1 MSSTTHFLNPETN
14 SLVDSQTF
22 ERESHNF
29 LTWLKS
35 NPGVQVSPKIA
46 LTDLRSSGAGRGV
59 VARTN
64 IEEGEDLFS
73 ISRATILSVQNSDL
87 KTLLAADLD
96 ELGPWLSLML
106 VMIYEY
112 LRGESSKWAPYFK
125 VLPSRFDTLMFWSLA
140 ELQELQASPV
150 VEKIGKQDADEAIRD
165 KILPIVKANPSQ
177 FPPLNSLE
185 SWEGDV
191 AAHALLELAHMMGS
205 LIMAYAFD
213 IEKPEDD
220 EDDEE
225 DGGDDGYMTDD
236 EEQLPKGMVPLAD
249 LLNADAHRNNARL
262 FQEEEALVMKAIMPI
277 NQGEEIF
284 NDYGDLPRADLLRRY
299 GYVTDNYKVFD
310 VVELSLKEI
319 CQAAGLENADV
330 ESQPKLQLLEN
341 FDILDD
347 GYVISRPAAESSV
360 QDIFSTELVT
370 LLTILT
376 QTPSEFDAQKSKNR
390 PPKPK
395 LESAQ
400 VEILQ
405 RALRT
410 KATYYPTSI
419 AEDEQILAKL
429 PYVAE
434 DASSRRK
441 RMALQVRLGEKETL
455 SAALSVLE
463 HHLAQVPEHRKRSAS
478 NGGETRQAKMPRV

>member
-1 MSSTTHFLNPETN
+1 MSSHFLDPETN
-14 SLVDSQTF
+14 SLVDPQTF
-22 ERESHNF
+22 ERESHDF

-35 NPGVQVSPKIA
+35 NPGVHVSPKIS

-59 VARTN
+59 VACTN

-73 ISRATILSVQNSDL
+73 ISRTTILSVQNSDL
-87 KTLLAADLD
+87 RTLLAADLD
-96 ELGPWLSLML
+96 ELDPWLSLML

-125 VLPSRFDTLMFWSLA
+125 ILPSRFDTLMFWSPA

-150 VEKIGKQDADEAIRD
+150 IEKIGKQGADEAIRN
-165 KILPIVKANPSQ
+165 KILPIVKANPLQ
-177 FPPLNSLE
+177 FQPPNYLE
-185 SWEGDV
+185 SWEGEV
-191 AAHALLELAHMMGS
+191 AANALLELAHMMGS

-220 EDDEE
+220 DDQEE

-236 EEQLPKGMVPLAD
+236 EDQVPKGMVPLAD

-262 FQEEEALVMKAIMPI
+262 FQEEGTLVMKAIKPI
-277 NQGEEIF
+277 SQGEEIF
-284 NDYGDLPRADLLRRY
+284 NDYGDLPRAELLRRY
-299 GYVTDNYKVFD
+299 GYVTDNYKLFD

-319 CQAAGLENADV
+319 CQAAGLEDAVV
-330 ESQPKLQLLEN
+330 ESQPKLQLLEE

-347 GYVISRPAAESSV
+347 GYVISRPAAENSV
-360 QDIFSTELVT
+360 HDIFSAELLA

-376 QTPSEFDAQKSKNR
+376 QTPSEFNAQKSKNR
-390 PPKPK
+390 PPKPR

-405 RALRT
+405 RALWT

-419 AEDEQILAKL
+419 SEDEQILAQL

-441 RMALQVRLGEKETL
+441 RMAVQVRLGEKETL
-455 SAALSVLE
+455 SAALSMLE
-463 HHLAQVPEHRKRSAS
+463 HHLTQVTEHRKRSAS